1 MLHFRAIL
9 LLSLLLT
16 SCEGEHYNAPVDQP
30 LFFEYHY
37 INFAWAHQDFGWLI
51 DNEGSIRRFDFPVD
65 YRHGVH
71 GEYLSL
77 EDLEYNLDQ
86 TDSIIGTVEA
96 GGMEKYIDYIPG
108 AARGELEESRS
119 VGADMG
125 GATLACYR
133 YDPAEDAYQYVLLEL
148 KGDWEQLNLSSEAET
163 LVKWLSGLCPDYLY

>member
-1 MLHFRAIL
+1 MKITIYIAVKQPLGCQSHPRGKTLSDMLHFRAIL

-96 GGMEKYIDYIPG
+96 
-108 AARGELEESRS
+108 
-119 VGADMG
+119 
-125 GATLACYR
+125 
-133 YDPAEDAYQYVLLEL
+133 
-148 KGDWEQLNLSSEAET
+148 ET